1 MRRLLFVVMLI
12 ATVLVFSKSTVEIWV
27 AWTADEFKPIKE
39 LVDKFNSSQDEYEAK
54 VLSVSNLA
62 AKFTTALAAGN
73 PPDLIHAND
82 QYISPVVAMGAFIPL
97 DDLVDYGIFKDSVV
111 KAVEYQGHIYGLPI
125 KVNIFGL
132 WWIKET
138 FKKAGLDPNRGPS
151 TLDELVEYAKKL
163 TVFDEEGNLVRWGF
177 DPLVPD
183 WDWPYVWVFHFGG
196 KLIDPKTG
204 EPTIDSPEAIEAFK
218 WIKEYIDSFGFE
230 KVKKFRGGY
239 GPYWS
244 ASNVFLTGKL
254 AIFYDGDWVT
264 YAARRYAP
272 EVELGFAPLPSA
284 DGVRRCYSEVD
295 IFSIPVGAKNVD
307 GAKAFLRF
315 LSKPENLIVL
325 SKGQISPLKEKYTP
339 EWFYQ
344 KRKYARSLE
353 KEIEKCEIIF
363 CPKFPLWHLYLDE
376 IRSAADEIQSGTS
389 SVEDALYSAKR
400 NIIRRLRRSK

>member
-1 MRRLLFVVMLI
+1 MRR
-12 ATVLVFSKSTVEIWV
+12 VLVFVLLAFAVLSLSKSTVEIWV
-27 AWTADEFKPIKE
+27 SWTADEFKPIKE
-39 LVDKFNSSQDEYEAK
+39 LVDKFNRSQDEYEAK

-82 QYISPVVAMGAFIPL
+82 QYISPVVAMGAFNAL
-97 DDLVDYGIFKDSVV
+97 DDLVPTEIFKDFVIDAV
-111 KAVEYQGHIYGLPI
+111 KYKGHIYGLPI
-125 KVNIFGL
+125 KVNVFGL
-132 WWIKET
+132 WWIKKT
-138 FKKAGLDPNRGPS
+138 FEEAGLDPERGPK
-151 TLDELVEYAKKL
+151 TLEELFEYSKKL
-163 TVFDEEGNLVRWGF
+163 TVYDENGDLVRWGF

-196 KLIDPKTG
+196 KLVDNGLPA
-204 EPTIDSPEAIEAFK
+204 IDSPQAIEAFK
-218 WIKEYIDSFGFE
+218 WIKNYLDYFGIE

-272 EVELGFAPLPSA
+272 GVELGFSPLPSA
-284 DGVRRCYSEVD
+284 DGKRRCYSEVD
-295 IFSIPVGAKNVD
+295 IFAIPVGAKNVE
-307 GAKAFLRF
+307 GAKAFLKF

-325 SKGQISPLKEKYTP
+325 SKGQISPLKEEYTP
-339 EWFYQ
+339 KWFYE
-344 KRKYARSLE
+344 KRKYAKMLE
-353 KEIEKCEIIF
+353 KEMKSCEIVF

-376 IRSAADEIQSGTS
+376 IRNAADEIQNGTM
-389 SVEDALYSAKR
+389 SVEDALKRAKR
-400 NIIRRLRRSK
+400 NILRRLRKGK